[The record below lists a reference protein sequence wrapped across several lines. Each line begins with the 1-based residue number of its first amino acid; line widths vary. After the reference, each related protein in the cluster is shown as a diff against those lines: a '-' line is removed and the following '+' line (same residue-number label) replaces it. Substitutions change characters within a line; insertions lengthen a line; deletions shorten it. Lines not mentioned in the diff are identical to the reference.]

1 MLKVAQKSAP
11 QKSKVVSAVEGQVRT
26 VGSLPG
32 TAESLSLK
40 VLAMGLFRG
49 AYEAGVANRIPLT
62 RN

>member
-1 MLKVAQKSAP
+1 MHKVAKKSDL

-32 TAESLSLK
+32 TAELLSLK

-49 AYEAGVANRIPLT
+49 GFLAGVADTIP
-62 RN
+62 

>member
-1 MLKVAQKSAP
+1 MHKVAKKSDL

-40 VLAMGLFRG
+40 VLAMAMGLFRG
-49 AYEAGVANRIPLT
+49 GFLAGVADTIP
-62 RN
+62 

>member
-1 MLKVAQKSAP
+1 MLKVAQKSDP
-11 QKSKVVSAVEGQVRT
+11 QKSKVLSAVEDQVRT

-49 AYEAGVANRIPLT
+49 GFLAGVADSFPST